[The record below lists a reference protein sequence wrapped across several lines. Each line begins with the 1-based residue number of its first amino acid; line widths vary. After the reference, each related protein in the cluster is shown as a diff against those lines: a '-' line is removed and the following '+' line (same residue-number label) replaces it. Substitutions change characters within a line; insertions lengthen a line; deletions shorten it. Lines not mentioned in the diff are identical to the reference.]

1 MKFLLLKTINY
12 QLILILFTLFLSK
25 ELSGREIKLIET
37 RKIWDKANHNAFT
50 DLEYFKDHWYCAFRE
65 GNSHAGSGDYGKVR
79 VIKSADGIEWQSVA
93 LFSKDKV
100 DLRDAKLSITPNNK
114 LLLNSCEYR
123 VDNDSNL
130 IRNNTSVT
138 FLSSDGI

>member
-65 GNSHAGSGDYGKVR
+65 GNSHAGSGDYG
-79 VIKSADGIEWQSVA
+79 
-93 LFSKDKV
+93 
-100 DLRDAKLSITPNNK
+100 
-114 LLLNSCEYR
+114 
-123 VDNDSNL
+123 
-130 IRNNTSVT
+130 
-138 FLSSDGI
+138 